1 MTELREIVFKRRTLL
16 GAAGTALA
24 SPWVRRAWA
33 AEPIRLRCSLDTG
46 PTHVRN
52 VSVADYFAKLEPATG
67 GRIKTEIFHS
77 GQLFADR
84 DVAKALLQ
92 GQAEMALPGSWVLAG
107 FVPSC
112 DMFHLPA
119 MYAQPIEVA
128 HRVIDGKPGQILGQ
142 ELQTKLRTHILGQW
156 LELGFHNWYTTKT
169 PLDSLTSLKGL
180 KLRNSGG
187 AGQAWRTRFFGA
199 IPNTTAWPDVPLS
212 LSQGTFDGLI
222 TTNESINSAQL
233 WEAGLSYGLKDH
245 QFVGEYIPMVSD
257 AFWTKLPP
265 DLQAIM
271 TETWAANIP
280 TYRANMAA
288 SQEKAGDTMATHGV
302 RWVTP
307 AADEITATRKRMLLE
322 QDQMAKE
329 SKINPDLVAAVMV
342 EVGPSA

>member
-1 MTELREIVFKRRTLL
+1 MTIAIPRR
-16 GAAGTALA
+16 AALA
-24 SPWVRRAWA
+24 AALAMPWAHRAWA
-33 AEPIRLRCSLDTG
+33 ADPVRLRCSLDTA

-52 VSVADYFAKLEPATG
+52 VSVADYFTKLEAATG

-107 FVPSC
+107 FVPDC

-142 ELQTKLRTHILGQW
+142 QLQTKLRTHILGQW
-156 LELGFHNWYTTKT
+156 LELGFHNWYSNKV
-169 PLDSLTSLKGL
+169 PLDSLASLKGL

-199 IPNTTAWPDVPLS
+199 IPNTTSWPDVPLA
-212 LSQGTFDGLI
+212 LSQGQFDGLI

-233 WEAGLSYGLKDH
+233 WEAGIRYGLKDH

-257 AFWTKLPP
+257 AFWSKLPP
-265 DLQAIM
+265 DLQAAM
-271 TETWAANIP
+271 TDTWAANIGG
-280 TYRANMAA
+280 YRASMAA
-288 SQEKAGDTMATHGV
+288 SQEHAGDVIATHGV

-307 AADEITATRKRMLLE
+307 SADEINAARKRMMPE
-322 QDQMAKE
+322 QEQMAKE
-329 SKINPDLVAAVMV
+329 SKINPELVQAVTV
-342 EVGPSA
+342 EVGPFV

>member
-1 MTELREIVFKRRTLL
+1 MTIAIPRRTVLAAT
-16 GAAGTALA
+16 GAALA
-24 SPWVRRAWA
+24 MPWVRRAWA
-33 AEPIRLRCSLDTG
+33 ADPVRLRCSLDTA

-52 VSVADYFAKLEPATG
+52 ISVADYFTKLEAATG
-67 GRIKTEIFHS
+67 GQIKTEIFHS

-107 FVPSC
+107 FVPDC

-128 HRVIDGKPGQILGQ
+128 HRVIDGKPGQLLGQ

-156 LELGFHNWYTTKT
+156 LELGFHNWYTSRV
-169 PLDSLTSLKGL
+169 PLDTLASLKGL

-199 IPNTTAWPDVPLS
+199 IPNTTAWPDVPLA

-233 WEAGLSYGLKDH
+233 WEAGVKYALKDH

-257 AFWTKLPP
+257 SFWNKLPAN
-265 DLQAIM
+265 LQTAM
-271 TETWAANIP
+271 TDTWTANIGA
-280 TYRANMAA
+280 YRANMSA
-288 SQEKAGDTMATHGV
+288 SQEKAGDTMAGHGV

-307 AADEITATRKRMLLE
+307 SADEISSTRKRMMLE

-329 SKINPDLVAAVMV
+329 SKINPDLVHAVTV
-342 EVGPSA
+342 EVGPSV

>member
-1 MTELREIVFKRRTLL
+1 MTIAIPRRTALVA
-16 GAAGTALA
+16 GAALA
-24 SPWVRRAWA
+24 MPWVRRAWA
-33 AEPIRLRCSLDTG
+33 ADPVRLRCSLDTG

-52 VSVADYFAKLEPATG
+52 VSVADYFTKLEAASG

-107 FVPSC
+107 FVPDC

-142 ELQTKLRTHILGQW
+142 ELQAKLRTHILGQW
-156 LELGFHNWYTTKT
+156 LELGFHNWYTTKA
-169 PLDSLTSLKGL
+169 PLDSLASLKGL

-199 IPNTTAWPDVPLS
+199 IPNTTAWPDVPLA
-212 LSQGTFDGLI
+212 LSQGQFDGLI

-233 WEAGLSYGLKDH
+233 WEAGIRFGLKDH

-257 AFWTKLPP
+257 AFWNKLAP
-265 DLQAIM
+265 DLQAAM
-271 TETWAANIP
+271 GETWAANIGG
-280 TYRANMAA
+280 YRANMAS
-288 SQEKAGDTMATHGV
+288 SQERAGDVIASHGV

-307 AADEITATRKRMLLE
+307 SADEITATRKRMMAE
-322 QDQMAKE
+322 QDQMARE
-329 SKINPDLVAAVMV
+329 SKINPELVQAVTV

>member
-1 MTELREIVFKRRTLL
+1 MTIAIPRRTML
-16 GAAGTALA
+16 AATLA
-24 SPWVRRAWA
+24 MPWVQRAWA
-33 AEPIRLRCSLDTG
+33 ADPIRLRCSLDTA

-52 VSVADYFAKLEPATG
+52 LSVTDYFTKLETATG
-67 GRIKTEIFHS
+67 GRIKTEIFAS

-128 HRVIDGKPGQILGQ
+128 HRVIDGKPGQILAA

-156 LELGFHNWYTTKT
+156 LELGFHNWYSNKV
-169 PLDSLTSLKGL
+169 PLDSLASLKGL

-199 IPNTTAWPDVPLS
+199 IPNTTAWPDVPLA
-212 LSQGTFDGLI
+212 LSQGQFDGLI

-233 WEAGLSYGLKDH
+233 WEAGIRYALNDH
-245 QFVGEYIPMVSD
+245 QFVGEYIPMVSE
-257 AFWTKLPP
+257 AFWGKLPP
-265 DLQAIM
+265 DLQAAM
-271 TETWAANIP
+271 TDTWAANIP

-288 SQEKAGDTMATHGV
+288 SQEKAGEVIASHGV
-302 RWVTP
+302 RYLTP
-307 AADEITATRKRMLLE
+307 TAEEVSSTRKRMLAE

-329 SKINPDLVAAVMV
+329 SKINPDLVRAVT
-342 EVGPSA
+342 EAVGPAV